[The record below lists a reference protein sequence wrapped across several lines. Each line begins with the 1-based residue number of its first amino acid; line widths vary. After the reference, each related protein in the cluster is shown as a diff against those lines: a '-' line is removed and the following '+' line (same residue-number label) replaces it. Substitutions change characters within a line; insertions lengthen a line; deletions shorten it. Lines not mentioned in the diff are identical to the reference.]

1 MADTLSALEH
11 KRAAIRTEFERS
23 ISDAYAG
30 GPAGRER
37 VWARLLPL
45 IDAYADA
52 KSSARQPRESTA
64 APANADDIA
73 APTAG
78 DNTAANPTEAGTTS
92 PAKHEDPSPILMSQ
106 TAAAT
111 QETAETEPPGPT
123 KTPRTKPT
131 ARKATAS

>member
-1 MADTLSALEH
+1 MTSALEQTL
-11 KRAAIRTEFERS
+11 AAIRTEFERS

-45 IDAYADA
+45 IDDYAAA
-52 KSSARQPRESTA
+52 KASARQPSEST
-64 APANADDIA
+64 A